1 MKILIILL
9 FLLPAFNIC
18 RAELTL
24 PKLEKPA
31 PAMQPAGNEQKEQEA
46 KPVKKEDPNK
56 MLHEAANKMHL
67 RGIYNAL
74 LAGAD
79 VDKRN
84 DNDWAPIMA
93 AAYMQNIEIIDILLK
108 NGADIQAKR
117 ENTGKFIIS
126 SKGKTLYK
134 FTYDDDLLT
143 ATEDLNIIKHLI
155 AKGYKINGKI

>member
-1 MKILIILL
+1 MKIIIVLL

-31 PAMQPAGNEQKEQEA
+31 PAMQPASNEQKEQEA

-79 VDKRN
+79 VNKR
-84 DNDWAPIMA
+84 AEHGGRTAIMV
-93 AAYMQNIEIIDILLK
+93 AAYMQNIEIIDILLEK
-108 NGADIQAKR
+108 GADINTKM
-117 ENTGKFIIS
+117 ENSGSYTTTETDKDNII
-126 SKGKTLYK
+126 YK
-134 FTYDDDLLT
+134 F
-143 ATEDLNIIKHLI
+143 A
-155 AKGYKINGKI
+155 